1 VIEKLLR
8 LVGPVHI
15 AGGLLLFASAFLPSA
30 SVFLQTTITGDN
42 DYVWSAFFAT
52 VLGPTIASWGVLFTA
67 LVHQF
72 HAAPSLTIW
81 RALLLS
87 VVIWAPLDT
96 ALCLKFG
103 VTIGAIINSIV
114 FIALVWLLIAAK
126 KTIR

>member
-1 VIEKLLR
+1 MSEKLLR
-8 LVGPVHI
+8 LVGPVHVV
-15 AGGLLLFASAFLPSA
+15 GGLLLFASAFLPHA
-30 SVFLQTTITGDN
+30 TAILQTAITGN
-42 DYVWSAFFAT
+42 GDYAWSAFFAT

-72 HAAPSLTIW
+72 QAAPSMLVW
-81 RALLLS
+81 RALVLS

-114 FIALVWLLIAAK
+114 FIVLIWLLLAAK
-126 KTIR
+126 KTVR